1 MSANDIASPFGHA
14 QHTPN
19 YISVISPGV
28 QQDDSSPRNALSPRN
43 IQSPN
48 DAPTPTMLAI
58 RKKQLDDRAKLLIQG
73 RNDELLN
80 SMEKGERQ

>member
-1 MSANDIASPFGHA
+1 
-14 QHTPN
+14 
-19 YISVISPGV
+19 
-28 QQDDSSPRNALSPRN
+28 
-43 IQSPN
+43 
-48 DAPTPTMLAI
+48 MLAI

>member
-1 MSANDIASPFGHA
+1 MSANDIASPFGHP
-14 QHTPN
+14 QQTPN

-28 QQDDSSPRNALSPRN
+28 QQDDSSPRIALSPRN

-58 RKKQLDDRAKLLIQG
+58 HKKQLDDQAKLLIQG
-73 RNDELLN
+73 RNDERLN